1 MSHGTHKNKQVT
13 SQTWSQQSH
22 GDSLLVTPRAR
33 HHQVRKTKFLKSQ
46 LYRFI
51 FIKFMSALTL
61 EKFYLIA
68 PVCVAICERAHGCRE
83 WREGVGEG
91 GEGREGWVGAD
102 TVYACE
108 KGQWFF
114 VGFSV
119 MQRVTLSC
127 ADVLE
132 SRDGQLRYRP
142 STHCN
147 TLPHTAT
154 QGKDSL

>member
-1 MSHGTHKNKQVT
+1 MYIQ
-13 SQTWSQQSH
+13 
-22 GDSLLVTPRAR
+22 
-33 HHQVRKTKFLKSQ
+33 
-46 LYRFI
+46 
-51 FIKFMSALTL
+51 FMSALTL
-61 EKFYLIA
+61 EDFYLIA

-102 TVYACE
+102 TVHACE